1 MAAKKTAPKAEKAA
15 PASEKAAKPTAGAKP
30 MSKNELY
37 GKLAEK
43 TGLTKKQV
51 SEVFDGMHEL
61 IKLSLTKKGGPEQ
74 FVLPGLLKLKVVKKP
89 ATKAKEGRNP
99 FTGEPMVIKAK
110 PARRAVK
117 AYLLKPLKEMI

>member
-1 MAAKKTAPKAEKAA
+1 MAAKKAAPKAEKA
-15 PASEKAAKPTAGAKP
+15 PEKAEKVEKAKVKP
-30 MSKNELY
+30 MSKSELY

-51 SEVFDGMHEL
+51 DEVFDAVNDL
-61 IKLSLTKKGGPEQ
+61 IKTSLTKKGGPEQ

-99 FTGEPMVIKAK
+99 FTGEPMTIKAK
-110 PARRAVK
+110 PARKAVK
-117 AYLLKPLKEMI
+117 AYLMKSLKEII